1 MVFRNGTIFDIFE
14 NDRINADTLL
24 EGMFGQTAGIDQT
37 TISNKSDLSSSPI
50 QNKSIDTNKVKEKK
64 IIKIENFTKEN
75 TNNNKTKIKIK
86 TF

>member
-1 MVFRNGTIFDIFE
+1 
-14 NDRINADTLL
+14 
-24 EGMFGQTAGIDQT
+24 MFGQTAGIGQT

-50 QNKSIDTNKVKEKK
+50 QNKSIDTNKLKEKK
-64 IIKIENFTKEN
+64 IIKIENFAKEN

>member
-1 MVFRNGTIFDIFE
+1 
-14 NDRINADTLL
+14 
-24 EGMFGQTAGIDQT
+24 MFGQTAGIGQT